1 MPRYRMLALDIDGTL
16 VNSRDEVS
24 AATATALRS
33 AAAAGIRVVLA
44 TGRRYS
50 RTVPLVAPLAIDSPL
65 ITASGALVKRP
76 HDHHTVFRAE
86 FSTPLLIELLRLID
100 GLGHYPLLCADTY
113 ALGFDFY
120 QPPVARPLNAET
132 NEYLELN
139 PGEGRVRDDFFRSPP
154 DAFAAFA
161 LGTKQEMLDLE
172 AALAAALPNQLALH
186 VLRSPRYR
194 GYFCEIAP
202 AGVTKWSAVRRVAR
216 TYGLA
221 DEEICAVGDD
231 VNDLPMIRGAGL
243 GVAMGNAVDA
253 VKRAA
258 DRVAPAHDDDGLA
271 EIVGWLID

>member
-24 AATATALRS
+24 AATARAIRS

-76 HDHHTVFRAE
+76 NDHRTVFRAE
-86 FSTPLLIELLRLID
+86 FPAPLLIELVRLID
-100 GLGHYPLLCADTY
+100 ELGHYPFLCADTY
-113 ALGFDFY
+113 AMGFDFY
-120 QPPVARPLNAET
+120 QPRSANLNPET
-132 NEYLELN
+132 EEYLQLN
-139 PGEGRVRDDFFRSPP
+139 PGEGRIVDDFFARPP

-161 LGTKQEMLDLE
+161 LGSEQEMLDLE

-202 AGVTKWSAVRRVAR
+202 AGVTKWSAVRRVAQE
-216 TYGLA
+216 YGFG

-231 VNDLPMIRGAGL
+231 VNDLPMILGAGL
-243 GVAMGNAVDA
+243 GVAMGNAVEV

>member
-24 AATATALRS
+24 PATAQAIRS

-65 ITASGALVKRP
+65 ITASGALVKTP
-76 HDHHTVFRAE
+76 HDHRTVFCAE
-86 FSTPLLIELLRLID
+86 FPPPLLVEVVRLID
-100 GLGHYPLLCADTY
+100 GLGHHPFLCADTY
-113 ALGFDFY
+113 GQGFDFY
-120 QPPVARPLNAET
+120 QPPSANINPET
-132 NEYLELN
+132 EEYLQLN
-139 PGEGRVRDDFFRSPP
+139 PGEGRIDNDFFARPP
-154 DAFAAFA
+154 AAFAAFA
-161 LGTKQEMLDLE
+161 LGTKRQMLDLE
-172 AALAAALPNQLALH
+172 AALAAAFPNQLALH

-194 GYFCEIAP
+194 GFFCEIAP
-202 AGVTKWSAVRRVAR
+202 AGVTKWSAVRRVAKA
-216 TYGLA
+216 YGFV

-243 GVAMGNAVDA
+243 GVAMGNAVEA
-253 VKRAA
+253 VKQAA

>member
-1 MPRYRMLALDIDGTL
+1 MPRFRMLALDIDGTL

-24 AATATALRS
+24 AATADALGS

-50 RTVPLVAPLAIDSPL
+50 RTVPLVEPLGIDTPL
-65 ITASGALVKRP
+65 ITAGGALVKTPR
-76 HDHHTVFRAE
+76 DHHTVFRAQ
-86 FSTPLLIELLRLID
+86 FAAATLLRTLRLIAE
-100 GLGHYPLLCADTY
+100 LGHYPLVCADTY

-120 QPPVARPLNAET
+120 QPPRANLNSET
-132 NEYLELN
+132 EEYLQLN
-139 PGEGRVRDDFFRSPP
+139 PGEGRILDDFFERPP
-154 DAFAAFA
+154 EAFAAFV
-161 LGTKQEMLDLE
+161 LGTKHQMLALE
-172 AALAAALPNQLALH
+172 AALAAALPEELALH

-202 AGVTKWSAVRRVAR
+202 AGVTKWSAVRRIAR
-216 TYGLA
+216 MYGFG

-243 GVAMGNAVDA
+243 GVAMGNAVEA
-253 VKRAA
+253 VKQAA